1 MNSERLDIVQLIENN
16 PIDKLSED
24 YQTQLLERIK
34 KTFDDNDQQLFIAS
48 FYCYLQYDSKTD
60 FVIDMDDVW
69 KWLGFSRKDPC
80 KRLIEKHFIKDT
92 DYKILLHQIVEQV
105 HGGHN
110 KERLLMNIETFKSLC
125 LLANTERSKTVRKYY
140 YKF

>member
-80 KRLIEKHFIKDT
+80 KRIIEKHFTLDRNGGGIDDSFSIEPVELK
-92 DYKILLHQIVEQV
+92 KLIFGKALLLKVE
-105 HGGHN
+105 
-110 KERLLMNIETFKSLC
+110 L
-125 LLANTERSKTVRKYY
+125 KTGRT
-140 YKF
+140 

>member
-1 MNSERLDIVQLIENN
+1 MNPERLDIVQLIENN
-16 PIDKLSED
+16 PITKLSKD
-24 YQTQLLERIK
+24 YQTQLLTIIK
-34 KTFDDNDQQLFIAS
+34 DKFNDQEQQLFIAS
-48 FYCYLQYDSKTD
+48 FYCYLQYDSKID

-80 KRLIEKHFIKDT
+80 KRIIEKHFTKDI
-92 DYKILLHQIVEQV
+92 DYKILLHQIVEKV

-125 LLANTERSKTVRKYY
+125 LLANTERSKTVRT
-140 YKF
+140 